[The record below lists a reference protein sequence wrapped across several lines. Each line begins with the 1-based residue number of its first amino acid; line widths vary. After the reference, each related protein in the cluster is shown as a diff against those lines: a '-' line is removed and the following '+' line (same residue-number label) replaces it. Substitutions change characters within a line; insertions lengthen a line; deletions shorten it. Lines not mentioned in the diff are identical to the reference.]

1 MKRVVVTG
9 MGTINSLGHTVHDF
23 WENIVAGK
31 SGAQEITKFNIEHF
45 KTKFACEVRDF
56 EPKMHLDRS
65 EIKRT
70 DLFTQ
75 YGLYASAEA
84 INDSGIDL
92 NSISPFDMGVIWGSG
107 NGGMGTF
114 EEEVKAYAE
123 NNYRPHFNPFFV
135 PKLLSNMA
143 SGLIAMKFGL
153 MGINFTTVTACA
165 SANSAI
171 MEAFNYIRLGKAKL
185 FVTGGSEAPVTEAA
199 IGGFNA
205 MRAMSL
211 NNDCPEEASRPFDK
225 GRNGF
230 VMGEGGGALIL
241 EEYEHAK
248 ARGAKIYAEVIGA
261 AMTADAYHIS
271 SSHPEGLGAAR
282 AMNAAL
288 EEGEINAGDVD
299 YLNAHATSTPVGDLS
314 EIQAVRKVFG
324 DNPEKLKISAT
335 KSMTGHLLGAA
346 GAVEGIVCIK
356 ALQEGIVPPT
366 INTTHLDDQIPK
378 TMNIV
383 LKESQ
388 KANLKYAMS
397 NTFGF
402 GGHNAIVLF
411 KRFD

>member
-31 SGAQEITKFNIEHF
+31 SGAREITKFNIEHF

-56 EPKMHLDRS
+56 EPKTHLDRN

-211 NNDCPEEASRPFDK
+211 KNDCPEEASRPFDK
-225 GRNGF
+225 ERNGF

-366 INTTHLDDQIPK
+366 INTTQLDDQIPK
-378 TMNIV
+378 TMNVV